1 MTHDHSHGVSAATAT
16 GAHRKRLAIVLAI
29 TFTVMIAEVV
39 GGLISGSVALLAD
52 AGHMLTDSAGIAIAL
67 LAAWLA
73 THPTTSKRTFGWQ
86 RAEILA
92 ALGNGLLLA
101 VISVLVLV
109 EGIRRAVTPAQE
121 IESGVMLAV
130 SSVGLVANLICLWI
144 LAAGRNES
152 LNVKGA
158 YLEVLGDALGS
169 VAVIVAGIVIWQTGF
184 MRADGIASI
193 VIGLMIL
200 PRAASLLKEVG
211 LVLLEATPVG
221 VDLDEVRAHILG
233 IDEVIAV
240 HDLHAWTITS
250 GVPVMSAHVFVE
262 QEALDAGGAQPVLDA
277 LRTCLS
283 GHFDVDHC
291 TFQIESPQMRDREG
305 HHVHDHP

>member
-1 MTHDHSHGVSAATAT
+1 MTHDHSHQVSAATAT
-16 GAHRKRLAIVLAI
+16 GAHRRRLAIVLII
-29 TFTVMIAEVV
+29 TVTVMFAEIA
-39 GGLISGSVALLAD
+39 GAIISGSAALLAD

-101 VISVLVLV
+101 VISVLVIVHGV
-109 EGIRRAVTPAQE
+109 ERVFAPAVE
-121 IESGVMLAV
+121 IESEVMLIV
-130 SSVGLVANLICLWI
+130 STVGLAANLVSLWI
-144 LAAGRNES
+144 LAGGRNDS
-152 LNVKGA
+152 LNIKGA

-169 VAVIVAGIVIWQTGF
+169 IAVIVAGLVIWQTGF
-184 MRADGIASI
+184 MQADGIASV

-200 PRAASLLKEVG
+200 PRAVTLLKEVG
-211 LVLLEATPVG
+211 MVLLEATPVG

-233 IDEVIAV
+233 IDDVLAV

-250 GVPVMSAHVFVE
+250 GVPVMSAHVVVT
-262 QEALDAGGAQPVLDA
+262 QEALDAGGAQAILQQ
-277 LRTCLS
+277 LRTCLA
-283 GHFDVDHC
+283 GHFDLDHC

-305 HHVHDHP
+305 SNAYYHP